1 MAKSTEQLML
11 EKMDQLLRV
20 MTISVTQGL
29 KQREQ
34 IALLNRA
41 GFQPKDMASV
51 LATTPNTVNVAL
63 TGLRKAKG
71 DKAKGRKTTGTKK
84 H

>member
-1 MAKSTEQLML
+1 MAKSTEQLVL
-11 EKMDQLLRV
+11 EKLDQLLRV
-20 MTISVTQGL
+20 LTISVTRGL

-41 GFQPKDMASV
+41 GLQQKDIASLV
-51 LATTPNTVNVAL
+51 GTTPNTVNVELNA
-63 TGLRKAKG
+63 LRKAG
-71 DKAKGRKTTGTKK
+71 VRTSKGRKVGGTKK

>member
-1 MAKSTEQLML
+1 MPKSTEQLML

-20 MTISVTQGL
+20 TTINVTNGL

-41 GFQPKDMASV
+41 GFPPKDIAG
-51 LATTPNTVNVAL
+51 LLGTTKNTVSVAL
-63 TGLRKAKG
+63 TAMRKAK
-71 DKAKGRKTTGTKK
+71 KTSSKGRKPSGAKRK
-84 H
+84 